1 MLNTIPYRY
10 RVLVLLC
17 SLTTLT
23 YLDRICISIVGV
35 RIKSDLSLTNEQ
47 FGWVLGAFAL
57 AYALFE
63 IPSGA
68 LGDRIGPR
76 AVFIRIVLWWSL
88 FTALTGLAT
97 GVVSLLIMRFLF
109 GVGESGTYPNTMIV
123 VSRWFPV
130 NEIGRSLVWVGIGSQ
145 IGSALAPIIIVPL
158 AMAYG
163 WRVPFFVNGAIGV
176 VWVLICYL
184 WFRNF
189 PSEMKHISA
198 KEKQLIKANCHHSDQ
213 QHLVPWKFI
222 FSNRTLWALMLMYF
236 CFQWA
241 QYFFVAWMPVYLQEG
256 RHFSENEMKNIT
268 SVLFIIGIAGFFAG
282 GFSADWIVRKK
293 GLRFGRRFIGMSG
306 LGMCGFLIFLTAI
319 VSSNNLASFCLIA
332 ANAFF
337 SFGVMSSYGVC
348 TDIGRNNAGT
358 VTGAMNFFGQMGAF
372 FLAIIFGKIAD
383 ATHSFNYPLFVLAAV
398 LLIGCVLWLA
408 IDPTK
413 QVMIK
418 TKSEKPGVGF
428 DNSSTF

>member
-1 MLNTIPYRY
+1 MLKAVPYRY

-35 RIKSDLSLTNEQ
+35 RIKSDLGLTNEQ

-97 GVVSLLIMRFLF
+97 GLVSLLIMRFLF
-109 GVGESGTYPNTMIV
+109 GIGESGTYPNSMIV
-123 VSRWFPV
+123 ISRWLPA
-130 NEIGRSLVWVGIGSQ
+130 NETGRSL
-145 IGSALAPIIIVPL
+145 
-158 AMAYG
+158 
-163 WRVPFFVNGAIGV
+163 

-189 PSEMKHISA
+189 PSEMKHISE
-198 KEKQLIKANCHHSDQ
+198 KEKQLIKANCRHSDQ
-213 QHLVPWKFI
+213 QHLIPWKFI

-256 RHFSENEMKNIT
+256 RHFSENEMKGIT
-268 SVLFIIGIAGFFAG
+268 SVLFIIGIGGFFAG
-282 GFSADWIVRKK
+282 GFAADWMVRKK
-293 GLRFGRRFIGMSG
+293 GLRFGRRFIGMTG
-306 LGMCGFLIFLTAI
+306 LGMCGVLIFLTAI
-319 VSSNNLASFCLIA
+319 LSSNNMAAFSLMA

-383 ATHSFNYPLFVLAAV
+383 AMHSFTYPLFVLAAV
-398 LLIGCVLWLA
+398 LLIGCLLWLA

-413 QVMIK
+413 QLTITRHK
-418 TKSEKPGVGF
+418 EFKEKSVL
-428 DNSSTF
+428 